1 MWDGVQVGRRFTPK
15 ASYHVLSFFDESGW
29 HAPRDEGGRLRV
41 SNTKP
46 TPLGPSIDLGFI
58 AAAFPV
64 FTFTLHVILRR
75 GAELVGYAPNLGV
88 CLALAVVAVT
98 VMVGLSAGRGQR
110 WAVIGIALSFTG
122 VAAVAAVGFRQLPDG
137 GWDAQMY
144 HLPSVLRL
152 LSGWKPMVAATDL
165 MLSNHFPSG
174 TWTILAGFDAIFGFE
189 SGRAIGPILMLA
201 ASGAVWTTFR
211 KVGTAAAPCAV
222 VTVLLVANP
231 VALSQFFTAYADGTL
246 YELTLILICSLI
258 IMLEDRGLA
267 AALLAGAAMILVCN
281 TKLTGLFFAALAVA
295 TWGGLLLFRYGPT
308 WTMVRDRHRQIALLV
323 TAGLLAVG
331 FVGWR
336 PYVVNVLEH
345 HRIIYPP
352 PDEMGLQAGRP
363 TNSIQLEGWKLAA
376 LFFARTDRSP
386 GPVRFKVPGTVDRD
400 ELRMSDDTPKG
411 GFGPFFGAVTLAA
424 LAALAWASVR
434 RTTPRLIYRHRLEV
448 LLGLTAYG
456 LLTTVLFPE
465 PWWARYVP
473 LAWMIPLGAAWLAY
487 ALRPSPLV
495 RACVTLVVA
504 LSILNAAIAARSAV
518 LDGVRD
524 AADIN
529 QQLER
534 MLHDPEPVYLSRGTG
549 FARRWQYKSP
559 DGCRRRLAPAAARSW
574 EDRRGSPAPRGLP
587 QDRIAHGRR

>member
-1 MWDGVQVGRRFTPK
+1 M
-15 ASYHVLSFFDESGW
+15 
-29 HAPRDEGGRLRV
+29 
-41 SNTKP
+41 SNTEP

-58 AAAFPV
+58 TAALAV

-122 VAAVAAVGFRQLPDG
+122 VAAAAAVGFRQLPDA

-152 LSGWKPMVAATDL
+152 LSGWKPMIAATDL
-165 MLSNHFPSG
+165 MLSNLYPSG

-201 ASGAVWTTFR
+201 ASGIVWKTFR
-211 KVGTAAAPCAV
+211 RVGTTAASCAV
-222 VTVLLVANP
+222 VTITLVANP
-231 VALSQFFTAYADGTL
+231 VALSQLFTAYADGTL

-258 IMLEDRGLA
+258 IMLEDRGLG

-345 HRIIYPP
+345 HRAVSDLHLIYPEAP
-352 PDEMGLQAGRP
+352 PNLNAAGR
-363 TNSIQLEGWKLAA
+363 GWKLAA
-376 LFFARTDRSP
+376 LFFARTSTLYP
-386 GPVRFKVPGTVDRD
+386 GPASFKVPGTVDRD
-400 ELRMSDDTPKG
+400 ELHMATDTRIG
-411 GFGPFFGAVTLAA
+411 GFGPFFGAATLVG

-434 RTTPRLIYRHRLEV
+434 RTTPRLVYRHRLEV

-456 LLTTVLFPE
+456 LLTTVIFPE
-465 PWWARYVP
+465 PWWARFVP
-473 LAWMIPLGAAWLAY
+473 FASVIPLGAAWLAY

-504 LSILNAAIAARSAV
+504 LSILDAAIAARSAV
-518 LDGVRD
+518 LSGVRD
-524 AADIN
+524 AAGIN
-529 QQLER
+529 QKLEG
-534 MLHDPEPVYLSRGTG
+534 MLQNPEPVYLSRGIHG
-549 FARRWQYKSP
+549 APEDVW
-559 DGCRRRLAPAAARSW
+559 RRRLRDHGKTAVVVLSRADCRKIEHLTVDVERCAPIGRPAPA
-574 EDRRGSPAPRGLP
+574 E
-587 QDRIAHGRR
+587 QN